1 MRHLRNTVKLG
12 RSPAHREAL
21 LASLVCNLIIA
32 RRIRTTIVK
41 SKLARSLAE
50 KMVTLAK
57 EGSLHSRRQAIAT
70 LRRKE
75 CVAQLFTE
83 VAPVFKDRKG
93 GYTRITRIGQRGGDG
108 AEMAYLEWIN
118 FVPAVKKAAPEAEAK
133 DTKEAAKET
142 KKEPKKVSKKEA
154 ATA

>member
-1 MRHLRNTVKLG
+1 MRHLRKTTKLG

-21 LASLVCNLIIA
+21 MASLVSNLISA

-41 SKLARSLAE
+41 AKEARSLAE

-70 LRRKE
+70 LRRKDR
-75 CVAQLFTE
+75 VTQLFDE

-93 GYTRITRIGQRGGDG
+93 GYTRITRIGQRIGDG

-118 FVPAVKKAAPEAEAK
+118 FVPAVKKEKGEAK
-133 DTKEAAKET
+133 GKDEKDAKET
-142 KKEPKKVSKKEA
+142 KKEGAA
-154 ATA
+154 AT

>member
-1 MRHLRNTVKLG
+1 MRHLRKTTKLG

-21 LASLVCNLIIA
+21 LASLVSNLIAA

-41 SKLARSLAE
+41 AKLARSLAE

-57 EGSLHSRRQAIAT
+57 AGTLSSRRQAIAT
-70 LRRKE
+70 LRRKDR
-75 CVAQLFTE
+75 VTQLFDE

-93 GYTRITRIGQRGGDG
+93 GYTRITRIGQRAGDG

-118 FVPAVKKAAPEAEAK
+118 FVPTV
-133 DTKEAAKET
+133 
-142 KKEPKKVSKKEA
+142 KKEA
-154 ATA
+154 PAKAPAEEKKEGSAA

>member
-21 LASLVCNLIIA
+21 LASLVGNLILA
-32 RRIRTTIVK
+32 RRIQTTIVK
-41 SKLARSLAE
+41 AKLARSLAE

-70 LRRKE
+70 LRRKDL
-75 CVAQLFTE
+75 VAQLFNE

-93 GYTRITRIGQRGGDG
+93 GYTRITRIGQRTGDG

-118 FVPAVKKAAPEAEAK
+118 FVPAAKKAAPEAGAEAK
-133 DTKEAAKET
+133 ATKESKET
-142 KKEPKKVSKKEA
+142 KKEGAA
-154 ATA
+154 AT

>member
-1 MRHLRNTVKLG
+1 MRHLRNTTKLG
-12 RSPAHREAL
+12 RSPSHREAL
-21 LASLVCNLIIA
+21 LASLVSNLIIA

-41 SKLARSLAE
+41 AKQARSLAE

-70 LRRKE
+70 LKRKE
-75 CVAQLFTE
+75 CVVQLFNE

-118 FVPAVKKAAPEAEAK
+118 FVPAAKKAAPEGGAEAK
-133 DTKEAAKET
+133 DAKETKET
-142 KKEPKKVSKKEA
+142 KKEGAA
-154 ATA
+154 AT

>member
-1 MRHLRNTVKLG
+1 MRHLRKTTKLG
-12 RSPAHREAL
+12 RSSAHREAL
-21 LASLVCNLIIA
+21 MASLVSNLIDA

-41 SKLARSLAE
+41 AKQARSLAE

-70 LRRKE
+70 LRR
-75 CVAQLFTE
+75 VDRVRQLFDE

-118 FVPAVKKAAPEAEAK
+118 FVPVAKKEVKPTTPEGHEKKLEKDVKKDVAK
-133 DTKEAAKET
+133 EKEAAK
-142 KKEPKKVSKKEA
+142 
-154 ATA
+154 